1 MTLPPLPLANASKRL
16 RERPAPK
23 GLRDLP
29 GKLGRPRRRSRPEIE
44 LASPEPSLVPHQGRA
59 PPARPTL
66 TPTSTPGA
74 PETRPIS
81 GLAPRLLGVREAAV
95 YLAVSEWSIREW
107 IAQGVLPRIAIAL
120 PVTTKRRGGEYRR
133 LLVDRADL
141 DSLVERG
148 RVR

>member
-1 MTLPPLPLANASKRL
+1 MTRSATTPPRSLANAAARL
-16 RERPAPK
+16 R
-23 GLRDLP
+23 GVP
-29 GKLGRPRRRSRPEIE
+29 GFPRRVGRPRKHPRPESDG
-44 LASPEPSLVPHQGRA
+44 ARPSPQQGSA

-120 PVTTKRRGGEYRR
+120 PVTTKRRGGECRR
-133 LLVDRADL
+133 VLVDRLDL
-141 DSLVERG
+141 DALISRWKDPG
-148 RVR
+148 TGA